1 MSGFQQH
8 DFLTDRPPPALV
20 RASGATVTILLSAS
34 DTGGAISVIETVFPP
49 GDGVP
54 FHMHSREDETFYV
67 VSGTGEFRLG
77 DTTVVRGAGS
87 RVYGP
92 RDVPHT
98 FRNVGDDDLKCL
110 IVYSPGG
117 FEQSFIEIAALGE
130 GADLES
136 TGRILAKY
144 GLSRA

>member
-1 MSGFQQH
+1 
-8 DFLTDRPPPALV
+8 
-20 RASGATVTILLSAS
+20 
-34 DTGGAISVIETVFPP
+34 VFPP
-49 GDGVP
+49 GEGVP

-67 VSGTGEFRLG
+67 VSGMGEFRLG

-110 IVYSPGG
+110 IVYSLEGSNRASSNSGSGRRSG
-117 FEQSFIEIAALGE
+117 FGVHWPHSGQVWIIARVSRVEASFNSGRPHNQGTAPMPVMAPAAALS
-130 GADLES
+130 LI
-136 TGRILAKY
+136 T
-144 GLSRA
+144 